1 MNSHKEV
8 SNRKFNGRKVRFSNF
23 VIRKD
28 ADKKT
33 GVGNYN
39 EPLKLNKKYTSSFVY
54 WRVF

>member
-1 MNSHKEV
+1 MNFHKKV

-23 VIRKD
+23 VIKKD

-54 WRVF
+54 